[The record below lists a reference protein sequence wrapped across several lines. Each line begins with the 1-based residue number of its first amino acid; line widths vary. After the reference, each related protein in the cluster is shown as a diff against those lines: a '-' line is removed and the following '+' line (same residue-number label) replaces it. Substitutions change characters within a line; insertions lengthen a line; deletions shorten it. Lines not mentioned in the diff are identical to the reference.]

1 MFRFLKEVKYSMKMR
16 RHIFFILLILMGLI
30 SSVYL
35 FRESLEGTLKK
46 AFPGDYGVA
55 EAEKPSKYRID
66 GQYIQTATAK
76 DVDIQAEL
84 MLNSA
89 LRNADWMTYEEAFL
103 YDDLYVKNYSGTDK
117 ALVGYGTEK
126 VAGSK
131 DVEIERGKYSRLQSA
146 WLSEEVLKAE
156 GFGGAADRMFAV
168 DNSYLDTMYVVLGAG
183 IESDKYTTGSKL
195 TLRVENL
202 QMNAVV
208 IGFLKPGATMKVGDT
223 VVCLD
228 YYVVC
233 PLLDLSGLYDE
244 DREAKKIPTNTDPI
258 YLPEGWFKEGTNIA
272 DTEAENKTVENSGK
286 KYNAA
291 KCLWIA
297 EDDIKA
303 MDEVPSWLN
312 TLYEAKPADD
322 GSYSVFAG
330 ANYDKNKLL
339 SRGANA
345 TVMTLY
351 NGAKKMTCFGFIPEG
366 EKITLGGKEYA
377 LDDMIVT
384 ILHNMS
390 NAGKKTTTT
399 TTTQTTEGNGNAG
412 NGNGETNT
420 TEAAKNEP
428 EGKTFDTN
436 ERMRLFRILVLK
448 NSCFVNTKLSPD
460 EAERKLEQL
469 LDASWEN
476 YKKDNPTLERTSTY
490 RIHEADPKGSVV
502 YRDNIRDIPGKLKKI
517 DKPGY
522 YICILLLALY
532 FIYKFFRGMDY
543 YTTIYMTGDT
553 KVEIILLFVFEAAV
567 LYAAACG
574 VGILFAWVV
583 SKLLSLG
590 SVSTA
595 PVFSK
600 NLRIVLFP
608 LIALSTV
615 VIVKDFGKL
624 FRRR

>member
-16 RHIFFILLILMGLI
+16 RHIFFILLILMGLV

-35 FRESLEGTLKK
+35 FRESLESTLKK
-46 AFPGDYGVA
+46 AFPSDYGVA

-66 GQYIQTATAK
+66 GKYEQTATAK

-103 YDDLYVKNYSGTDK
+103 YDNLYVKNYSGTDK

-126 VAGSK
+126 VTGSK

-228 YYVVC
+228 YYVIC

-244 DREAKKIPTNTDPI
+244 DREAKKLPTNTDPI
-258 YLPEGWFKEGTNIA
+258 YLPEGWFKEGVNIR
-272 DTEAENKTVENSGK
+272 DTEAENETVENSGK
-286 KYNAA
+286 KYSAA

-303 MDEVPSWLN
+303 MEEVPGWLN
-312 TLYEAKPADD
+312 TLMEAKSTED
-322 GSYSVFAG
+322 GTYSIYAG
-330 ANYDKNKLL
+330 ASYAKNKLI
-339 SRGANA
+339 SSGANA

-351 NGAKKMTCFGFIPEG
+351 NGAKKIVCYGFCPEG

-377 LDDMIVT
+377 LDDMIVI
-384 ILHNMS
+384 ILHN
-390 NAGKKTTTT
+390 KTNTKTTT
-399 TTTQTTEGNGNAG
+399 TTTQTTEGNTT
-412 NGNGETNT
+412 GNGETTNT
-420 TEAAKNEP
+420 TDTAKNES
-428 EGKTFDTN
+428 EGKTFETS

-460 EAERKLEQL
+460 EAERKLEQIL
-469 LDASWEN
+469 ESSWEN
-476 YKKDNPTLERTSTY
+476 YQKDNPNLKRTSTY
-490 RIHEADPKGSVV
+490 RIHEADPEGSVV
-502 YRDNIRDIPGKLKKI
+502 YRDNIREIPGKLKKF

-522 YICILLLALY
+522 YICILLLALF

-583 SKLLSLG
+583 SKMLSLG

-595 PVFSK
+595 PVFAK

-608 LIALSTV
+608 LIALATV

>member
-1 MFRFLKEVKYSMKMR
+1 M
-16 RHIFFILLILMGLI
+16 
-30 SSVYL
+30 
-35 FRESLEGTLKK
+35 
-46 AFPGDYGVA
+46 
-55 EAEKPSKYRID
+55 
-66 GQYIQTATAK
+66 
-76 DVDIQAEL
+76 
-84 MLNSA
+84 
-89 LRNADWMTYEEAFL
+89 
-103 YDDLYVKNYSGTDK
+103 
-117 ALVGYGTEK
+117 
-126 VAGSK
+126 
-131 DVEIERGKYSRLQSA
+131 
-146 WLSEEVLKAE
+146 
-156 GFGGAADRMFAV
+156 
-168 DNSYLDTMYVVLGAG
+168 
-183 IESDKYTTGSKL
+183 
-195 TLRVENL
+195 
-202 QMNAVV
+202 
-208 IGFLKPGATMKVGDT
+208 
-223 VVCLD
+223 VCLD

-286 KYNAA
+286 KYTAA

-384 ILHNMS
+384 ILHNKS

-469 LDASWEN
+469 LEASWEN